1 MRDKPEIL
9 KTETIA
15 KTRIFRIEQVDLRFS
30 NGNEVQY
37 ERVRGSAHGS
47 VLIVPMLDNDTVL
60 MIREYAVGVERY
72 ELTLPKGII
81 EKAESPTDAAN
92 REIMEEVGYASR
104 SLEHLTSFTLA
115 PGYLGSTTHV
125 VLAQDL
131 YPRRCEGDEPEEI
144 EVVPWSLSRLGEL
157 LQESTCSE
165 ARTIAALYMARDR
178 LLAKESI

>member
-37 ERVRGSAHGS
+37 ERVRGSANGS

-81 EKAESPTDAAN
+81 ENAELPVDAAN

-104 SLEHLTSFTLA
+104 SLQHLTSFTLA

-131 YPRRCEGDEPEEI
+131 YPQRCEGDEPEEI
-144 EVVPWSLSRLGEL
+144 EVVPWSLSRLDEL
-157 LQESTCSE
+157 LQDNTCSE
-165 ARTIAALYMARDR
+165 ARTIAALYMVRER
-178 LLAKESI
+178 LLVKESI